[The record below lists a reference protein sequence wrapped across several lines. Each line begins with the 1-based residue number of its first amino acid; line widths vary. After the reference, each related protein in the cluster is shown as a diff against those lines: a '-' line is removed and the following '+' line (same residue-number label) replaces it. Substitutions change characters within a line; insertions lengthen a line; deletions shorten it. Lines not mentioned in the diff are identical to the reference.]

1 MKPKPTA
8 RGSVLV
14 YLVVLILLFGILG
27 VILTSLFTTSTLNS
41 ATPNDARRAFY
52 LAESGMRYA
61 ASELRAHDFDGIT
74 VEALNSNTY
83 TLSEGG
89 SFNINVFSPWFK
101 SQEDIENGSNLKL
114 KIPLGEIPN
123 SFLVGSQDQIVNY
136 TFINFEFTGGTIPS
150 TGEAVIQSYSNRTA
164 TSIDLNFGADGFTA
178 NKGEIICLAVHP
190 TSDAPLLAGGDL
202 EVSLAAKNYFPPR
215 NGAIY
220 LVAATGPLEG
230 DYFYE
235 NRIDDPVNNKV
246 ILTNISKLPA
256 APGFPITLQT
266 TDYVILSPRNY
277 TIITSGTAGDVTF
290 GGNMDYAMNIY
301 SKTLLNPLTRSP
313 DIDAQELTDNVAE
326 IATDS
331 NFIGVDT
338 VNHTLNIGGGI
349 TGPDFGAA
357 WYNADQP
364 IGGKTNFCQAGACE
378 FGLGM
383 RAYFVVK
390 FSTEGDGFTFALIN
404 GANNDNTSVGGDIN
418 MGELMAFAG
427 DSRLVADPS
436 DLFNPD
442 EFLDGKGEGLEPP
455 KIGLE
460 FDVYENSKNSRLC
473 ADSTTANTSTR
484 NDPPESIFVDV
495 ELGETAPNRDV
506 LQYVYWGSQ
515 TVTMP
520 CKPNGNP
527 NTYDDNRHDTAAA
540 GTDNWEF
547 TTLGSVKSSP
557 ALGADGTVYFGADD
571 AIFYA
576 LNPADRALGE
586 IFPTTNEWKLPTGDK
601 IKSSPAVGSDG
612 TIYFGSDDKKFR
624 ALNPDG
630 TTKWSY
636 TTGDKVS
643 SAPALDEANGMIYV
657 GSEDT
662 KIYAFD
668 LAGSPIW
675 SYPTGDK
682 IKTKPAIGSDGRI
695 YVGSDD
701 NKLWAFNPA
710 DRLLD
715 PTGAAPLNAAN
726 EFAFQTGGKVSSSP
740 AVSSDGTTIY
750 FGSDDSSVYA
760 LNRADRLAGYLFP
773 TTNEWKFPTG
783 GGVKGHPSVDPSSG
797 TIYVG
802 SDDDNLYAF
811 NPDGT
816 VNWSYKTRGN
826 VKTRPAID
834 TDGTVYVGSDKGGV
848 YAFKPADRSAGKP
861 FPTLNEWEFTASG
874 NVQSSPVISA
884 DAVYVGA
891 DGGKGE
897 GKLYAIQSFAFPRN
911 ERGTFITYS
920 SDMVV
925 ANEATE
931 FPTLQ
936 SKNDWLSQ
944 YDYAVRVEVMR
955 SASVNED
962 GNYEYTSRT
971 WIRRCQNADC
981 TDADIAGTFF
991 QDTRIQYAWFPAPN
1005 SFVEQTIEMTPA
1017 QHAQFDRML
1026 FGFTGAT
1033 GSAGAQSVLIK
1044 EFQLSFIR
1052 PNDPIVT
1059 DDSVNYPVP

>member
-1 MKPKPTA
+1 MKPPLTA

-14 YLVVLILLFGILG
+14 YLVLLMLLFGVLG
-27 VILTSLFTTSTLNS
+27 VIITSLFTTSTLNS

-74 VEALNSNTY
+74 IKNLNSNTY
-83 TLSEGG
+83 TLDGG
-89 SFNINVFSPWFK
+89 SFSINAFSPWFK
-101 SQEDIENGSNLKL
+101 SQEDFLAGSNLKV
-114 KIPLGEIPN
+114 KIPVGKIPAN
-123 SFLVGSQDQIVNY
+123 FFLIQPADEIVNF
-136 TFINFEFTGGTIPS
+136 TFVNFEFTGGTIPD
-150 TGEAVIQSYSNRTA
+150 TGSAVISSVSAPTA
-164 TSIDLNFGADGFTA
+164 TSMELGFGADTFVA
-178 NKGEIICLAVHP
+178 NRNETICLAVHP
-190 TSDAPLLAGGDL
+190 ASDATLVDGGDL
-202 EVSLAAKNYFPPR
+202 EVSLAAQDYFPPR

-220 LVAATGPLEG
+220 IVAATGPAEG

-235 NRIDDPVNNKV
+235 NRIDDPANNKV
-246 ILTNISKLPA
+246 ILTNISKLA
-256 APGFPITLQT
+256 ASPSSIDLLT

-277 TIITSGTAGDVTF
+277 MIIPTGTSGGVTY

-301 SKTLLNPLTRSP
+301 DTTLLNPLTRSP
-313 DIDAQELTDNVAE
+313 DIDAQELTDN
-326 IATDS
+326 IAKIA
-331 NFIGVDT
+331 NNPIFIGVDT
-338 VNHTLNIGGGI
+338 DSHTLNIGAGI
-349 TGPDFGAA
+349 TGPVFGAA
-357 WYNADQP
+357 WYNADRP
-364 IGGKTNFCQAGACE
+364 IGGKTTFCQAGACE

-427 DSRLVADPS
+427 DSRLVANPS
-436 DLFNPD
+436 DTFVAS

-460 FDVYENSKNSRLC
+460 FDVYENSINSRLC

-484 NDPPESIFVDV
+484 NDPPESFFVDV
-495 ELGETAPNRDV
+495 ELGETAANRDV

-515 TVTMP
+515 TVMMP

-547 TTLGSVKSSP
+547 TTSGSVKSSP
-557 ALGADGTVYFGADD
+557 ALGADETIYFGADD
-571 AIFYA
+571 NIFYA
-576 LNPADRALGE
+576 LNPVDRALDQV
-586 IFPTTNEWKLPTGDK
+586 FPTTNEFAFFAGDK

-624 ALNPDG
+624 ALYPNG

-643 SAPALDEANGMIYV
+643 SAPALEEANSRIYV
-657 GSEDT
+657 GSEDK

-668 LAGSPIW
+668 LAGSLKW

-682 IKTKPAIGSDGRI
+682 IKTQPAIGSDGRI

-701 NKLWAFNPA
+701 YKLWAFNPA

-715 PTGAAPLNAAN
+715 PTGAGGLNTAN
-726 EFAFQTGGKVSSSP
+726 EFVFQTGGKVSSSP

-750 FGSDDSSVYA
+750 FGSDDSYVYA
-760 LNRADRLAGYLFP
+760 LNRADRLAGYSFP
-773 TTNEWKFPTG
+773 TTNEWKFLTG
-783 GGVKGHPSVDPSSG
+783 GAVKGHPAVDPNNG

-802 SDDDNLYAF
+802 SDDDKLYAF
-811 NPDGT
+811 NRDGT

-834 TDGTVYVGSDKGGV
+834 TDGTVYVGSDKNGV
-848 YAFKPADRSAGKP
+848 YAFRPADRLAGKP
-861 FPTLNEWEFTASG
+861 FPTLNEWEFTADG
-874 NVQSSPVISA
+874 NVQSSPVIGT

-891 DGGKGE
+891 DGGKEE

-911 ERGTFITYS
+911 ERGTLISYS
-920 SDMVV
+920 TDMVV
-925 ANEATE
+925 ADEATE

-944 YDYAVRVEVMR
+944 YDYAVRMEVMR
-955 SASVNED
+955 SASVNGN

-971 WIRRCQNADC
+971 WIRRCENANC
-981 TDADIAGTFF
+981 TDNNIAGTFF

-1005 SFVEQTIEMTPA
+1005 SFIEQKIEMTPA
-1017 QHAQFDRML
+1017 EHAKFDRML
-1026 FGFTGAT
+1026 VGFTGAT

-1059 DDSVNYPVP
+1059 DDSANYPVP